1 MTDNRYDSNNSRNR
15 NAGDEAIDV
24 DLAGSSAD
32 PTGENRAKCAENTK
46 NAENARNANFD
57 ANSSRQYRSLTEVFT
72 IDMSRLAAEAIK
84 RVRTTYAVI
93 GILSL
98 LSGTI
103 LLVRPEKTLQLL
115 TMVVG
120 LYFVV
125 TAIVRIVFSASTPLP
140 GGWIAS
146 EVIMGVVSFVAGILI
161 LKNLQ
166 TGTQALLLFVTV
178 CTGAFWIIEGMTM
191 LIGSAGLFKTGLTL
205 FNGVIAVIAGIIVI
219 SAPMTSAVFL
229 TWFVAFSLTVLG
241 IVCLVRA
248 FTFAR

>member
-1 MTDNRYDSNNSRNR
+1 MTDRQYGSDKNRDDNS
-15 NAGDEAIDV
+15 AGGSSAGGETIDV
-24 DLAGSSAD
+24 DIVYDSAD
-32 PTGENRAKCAENTK
+32 STGENRAK
-46 NAENARNANFD
+46 NANFPP
-57 ANSSRQYRSLTEVFT
+57 RYRSLTEIFT

-191 LIGSAGLFKTGLTL
+191 LIGSAGLFKTGLTV

-219 SAPMTSAVFL
+219 SAPMASAVFL